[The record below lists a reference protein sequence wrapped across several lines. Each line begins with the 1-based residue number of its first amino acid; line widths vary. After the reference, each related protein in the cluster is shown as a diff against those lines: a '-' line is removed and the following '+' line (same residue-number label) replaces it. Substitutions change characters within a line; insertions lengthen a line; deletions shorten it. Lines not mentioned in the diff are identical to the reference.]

1 MNRIISQANWI
12 DIGVIIGAAGF
23 LWIAMTAK
31 MDSLEAGMDA
41 KTDAIVE
48 RMDSNMKIMT
58 KEFQMMRQEFR
69 HIHRRVDDHSQ
80 DIKATENRLDSLK
93 DALITTG
100 SLKQQS
106 GK

>member
-41 KTDAIVE
+41 KIGAIAE

-58 KEFQMMRQEFR
+58 KEFR

-100 SLKQQS
+100 SPQQAASKQE
-106 GK
+106 KNP

>member
-58 KEFQMMRQEFR
+58 VLDPHFNLTPLFAE
-69 HIHRRVDDHSQ
+69 RR
-80 DIKATENRLDSLK
+80 
-93 DALITTG
+93 
-100 SLKQQS
+100 
-106 GK
+106 